1 MNTLTNAPLADLLQR
16 LFAEAEASA
25 PGDSPALADLS
36 EAELKRLMGSKTEY
50 REFYGRLKDLA
61 LPVSRETGCLLYMLA
76 RSSSARS
83 IVEFGTS
90 FGLSTLHLAAAL
102 RDNGGGR
109 LIGSEFEPSKAER
122 ARRNLAAG
130 GLLDLV
136 ELREGEGG
144 ETEEKARGAPMHTEV
159 HMKFEKNTELDQ
171 ANLRLIVAT
180 CAILYV
186 VLIGLLPGLKVETYL
201 PIVAYYGLFL
211 IASILLR
218 QAIVRWPGH
227 YPARRIFCMLH
238 DYAGTS
244 FGLIVGGEAALP
256 LYAVMVWIN
265 LGNGMRYGSRYL
277 AIATALALLALL
289 VIYRLTPAWQAQPFM
304 VLMLMT
310 TSTVIPFYAHLLLER
325 TRKATEEALQA
336 NQEKSR
342 LLAQASHDLR
352 QPIHSIGLFTA
363 CLRDARLGDE
373 ERRLVDNIDRSLL
386 NVSQLFRS
394 ILDLYTLDNGR
405 LQPKQENVHLGELL
419 RDLVRRNAEAAR
431 WAGVELRL
439 RPCRLW
445 TRTDPGLL
453 STMLQNLLSN
463 SLKYAAERPLLIG
476 VRRRGDG
483 LAVAI
488 YDQGRGIAE
497 EHLPRVFEE
506 FYRVRETRDRDVE
519 GIGLGLSIV
528 RRLGQLTGIEVTLRS
543 RVGRG
548 TAVTLH
554 GLPAVAAQA
563 LPRRDDP
570 LQAGLLTG
578 LRVCLVEDDRNVLRA
593 TSALL
598 ERWGCT
604 VQAETEA
611 DGWRTD
617 CDILVVDYDLGPH
630 ASGVECIE
638 RVRRQRGEAIPA
650 LVISGHDIERIQASV
665 EDTDIALLSKP
676 VRPTELRATLR
687 ALRERPVA
695 ASHAS

>member
-1 MNTLTNAPLADLLQR
+1 
-16 LFAEAEASA
+16 
-25 PGDSPALADLS
+25 
-36 EAELKRLMGSKTEY
+36 
-50 REFYGRLKDLA
+50 
-61 LPVSRETGCLLYMLA
+61 
-76 RSSSARS
+76 
-83 IVEFGTS
+83 
-90 FGLSTLHLAAAL
+90 
-102 RDNGGGR
+102 
-109 LIGSEFEPSKAER
+109 
-122 ARRNLAAG
+122 
-130 GLLDLV
+130 
-136 ELREGEGG
+136 
-144 ETEEKARGAPMHTEV
+144 
-159 HMKFEKNTELDQ
+159 MKFEKNTELDQ

-405 LQPKQENVHLGELL
+405 LQPKQENVHL
-419 RDLVRRNAEAAR
+419 
-431 WAGVELRL
+431 
-439 RPCRLW
+439 
-445 TRTDPGLL
+445 
-453 STMLQNLLSN
+453 
-463 SLKYAAERPLLIG
+463 
-476 VRRRGDG
+476 
-483 LAVAI
+483 
-488 YDQGRGIAE
+488 
-497 EHLPRVFEE
+497 
-506 FYRVRETRDRDVE
+506 
-519 GIGLGLSIV
+519 
-528 RRLGQLTGIEVTLRS
+528 
-543 RVGRG
+543 
-548 TAVTLH
+548 
-554 GLPAVAAQA
+554 
-563 LPRRDDP
+563 
-570 LQAGLLTG
+570 
-578 LRVCLVEDDRNVLRA
+578 
-593 TSALL
+593 
-598 ERWGCT
+598 
-604 VQAETEA
+604 
-611 DGWRTD
+611 
-617 CDILVVDYDLGPH
+617 
-630 ASGVECIE
+630 
-638 RVRRQRGEAIPA
+638 
-650 LVISGHDIERIQASV
+650 
-665 EDTDIALLSKP
+665 
-676 VRPTELRATLR
+676 
-687 ALRERPVA
+687 
-695 ASHAS
+695 

>member
-1 MNTLTNAPLADLLQR
+1 
-16 LFAEAEASA
+16 
-25 PGDSPALADLS
+25 
-36 EAELKRLMGSKTEY
+36 
-50 REFYGRLKDLA
+50 
-61 LPVSRETGCLLYMLA
+61 
-76 RSSSARS
+76 
-83 IVEFGTS
+83 
-90 FGLSTLHLAAAL
+90 
-102 RDNGGGR
+102 
-109 LIGSEFEPSKAER
+109 
-122 ARRNLAAG
+122 
-130 GLLDLV
+130 
-136 ELREGEGG
+136 
-144 ETEEKARGAPMHTEV
+144 
-159 HMKFEKNTELDQ
+159 MKFEKNTELDQ

-453 STMLQNLLSN
+453 LS
-463 SLKYAAERPLLIG
+463 LIH
-476 VRRRGDG
+476 
-483 LAVAI
+483 I
-488 YDQGRGIAE
+488 
-497 EHLPRVFEE
+497 
-506 FYRVRETRDRDVE
+506 
-519 GIGLGLSIV
+519 
-528 RRLGQLTGIEVTLRS
+528 
-543 RVGRG
+543 
-548 TAVTLH
+548 
-554 GLPAVAAQA
+554 
-563 LPRRDDP
+563 
-570 LQAGLLTG
+570 
-578 LRVCLVEDDRNVLRA
+578 
-593 TSALL
+593 
-598 ERWGCT
+598 
-604 VQAETEA
+604 
-611 DGWRTD
+611 
-617 CDILVVDYDLGPH
+617 
-630 ASGVECIE
+630 
-638 RVRRQRGEAIPA
+638 
-650 LVISGHDIERIQASV
+650 
-665 EDTDIALLSKP
+665 
-676 VRPTELRATLR
+676 
-687 ALRERPVA
+687 
-695 ASHAS
+695 